1 MTNYVRPCKPKK
13 VSDDFAAHVARGSK
27 KAWHG
32 IDFVC
37 PEGTQLWAA
46 AEGTVVTADS
56 TDDSS
61 RGKNVTIK
69 HPDGQQTAYFHMSR
83 VDVKVGQK
91 VTRGQNIG
99 LSGNTGASTGAHLHF
114 VILNKAGKPVDP
126 EPILASSLA
135 RINAGGNAPATPAKP
150 GERPTIQRGDDGADA
165 AYLQK
170 KLGVDTQGSD
180 GVFGPKTE
188 AAVVAFQE
196 KHKLPATGV
205 VDAATWKAIG

>member
-1 MTNYVRPCKPKK
+1 MTDYVRPCKPKK
-13 VSDDFAAHVARGSK
+13 ISDNFAAHVARGSK

-32 IDFVC
+32 TDYVC
-37 PEGTQLWAA
+37 PEGTQIWAS

-56 TDDSS
+56 VDDSS
-61 RGKNVTIK
+61 RGKNITIK
-69 HPDGQQTAYFHMSR
+69 HPDGQQTAYFHLSR

-114 VILNKAGKPVDP
+114 VILNKDGKPVDA
-126 EPILASSLA
+126 EPILEASLI
-135 RINAGGNAPATPAKP
+135 RINAAKPATS
-150 GERPTIQRGDDGADA
+150 GERPVIKRGDDGADA

-188 AAVVAFQE
+188 AAVIAFQK
-196 KHKLPATGV
+196 KHKLPETGI